1 MNLQIALVILIGMIS
16 ARNANFYME
25 YEYDYD
31 YGEND
36 SNDYYE
42 NLYDD
47 PVKKTKGTSN
57 IFIFD
62 KIILFNWTM
71 KIYMNI
77 LTKVK
82 RNSLSLEKILEL
94 IRVNDEIPCLRFL
107 FSSNG
112 LIQTVTPN
120 KLGVYTLASD
130 FLFADRLVYLK
141 GTPSEFLAFLS
152 GWNPDS
158 REYYDWRVR
167 YEI

>member
-1 MNLQIALVILIGMIS
+1 
-16 ARNANFYME
+16 
-25 YEYDYD
+25 
-31 YGEND
+31 
-36 SNDYYE
+36 
-42 NLYDD
+42 
-47 PVKKTKGTSN
+47 
-57 IFIFD
+57 
-62 KIILFNWTM
+62 M
-71 KIYMNI
+71 KIYLNI
-77 LTKVK
+77 LRKI
-82 RNSLSLEKILEL
+82 NLESLFLEKIHEL